1 MTTPARKP
9 APARKPIVLVPACN
23 RLLGDHPF
31 HVAGHKYLNAVRL
44 AGATPLIVPSAEPDE
59 IETLLDL
66 ADGVLLTGSPSNVH
80 PSHYDEAVHD
90 TDLPLDPLR
99 DSWTLPLI
107 RAALARG
114 LPLFGICRGS
124 QETNVALGGTL
135 YQAVQEAGPYRDH
148 RAPKGEPS
156 AVQYA
161 TAHPVDVAPGG
172 VLAQIV
178 DQPRFEVNSL
188 HGQAV
193 RDLAPGLR
201 VEARAPDGVVEA
213 FSLADAPGF
222 NLCVQ
227 WHPEWL
233 AADNPVSMQM
243 LKAFGAA
250 VQAWHDQRQPALRQA
265 VP

>member
-1 MTTPARKP
+1 MTST
-9 APARKPIVLVPACN
+9 ARKPIVLVPACN
-23 RLLGDHPF
+23 RLLGESPF
-31 HVAGHKYLNAVRL
+31 HVAGHKYLTAVRQ
-44 AGATPLIVPSAEPDE
+44 AGAMPLIVPSAEPGE
-59 IETLLDL
+59 IDALLDL
-66 ADGVLLTGSPSNVH
+66 ADGVLLSGSPSNVH
-80 PSHYDEAVHD
+80 PSHFNEPVHD
-90 TDLPLDPLR
+90 LGLPLDPLR

-114 LPLFGICRGS
+114 LPLFGICRGA

-135 YQAVQEAGPYRDH
+135 FQAVQEAGPYQDH
-148 RAPKGEPS
+148 RAPKDEPA

-161 TAHPVDVAPGG
+161 AAHAVDVEPGG
-172 VLAQIV
+172 VLAGIV
-178 DQPRFEVNSL
+178 DQARFEVNSL

-193 RDLAPGLR
+193 RALAPGLR
-201 VEARAPDGVVEA
+201 VEARAPDGLVEA

-227 WHPEWL
+227 WHPEWQ
-233 AADNPVSMQM
+233 AADNPISLQM

-250 VQAWHDQRQPALRQA
+250 VQAWHDRHHPAPRQA

>member
-1 MTTPARKP
+1 MTTT
-9 APARKPIVLVPACN
+9 PARKPIVLVPACN

-31 HVAGHKYLNAVRL
+31 HVAGHKYLHAVRL

-66 ADGVLLTGSPSNVH
+66 ADGVLLSGSPSNVH
-80 PSHYDEAVHD
+80 PSHYNEPVHD
-90 TDLPLDPLR
+90 AELPLDPLR

-114 LPLFGICRGS
+114 LPLLGICRGT

-135 YQAVQEAGPYRDH
+135 YQAVQEAGPFRDH
-148 RAPKGEPS
+148 RAPKGEP
-156 AVQYA
+156 AHVQYA
-161 TAHPVDVAPGG
+161 DAHPVQVVPGG

-178 DQPRFEVNSL
+178 AQPRFEVNSV

-201 VEARAPDGVVEA
+201 VEARAPDGLVEA
-213 FSLADAPGF
+213 FSVADAPGF

-227 WHPEWL
+227 WHPEWQ
-233 AADNPVSMQM
+233 AADNPVSMQL

-250 VQAWHDQRQPALRQA
+250 VQAWHDQHQPALRQA

>member
-1 MTTPARKP
+1 MTTPV
-9 APARKPIVLVPACN
+9 RKPIVLVPACN
-23 RLLGDHPF
+23 RLLGESPF
-31 HVAGHKYLNAVRL
+31 HVAGHKYLTAVRL

-59 IETLLDL
+59 IEALLDL
-66 ADGVLLTGSPSNVH
+66 ADGVLLSGSPSNVH
-80 PSHYDEAVHD
+80 PSHFNEPVHD
-90 TDLPLDPLR
+90 VELPLDPLR

-107 RAALARG
+107 RAVLARG

-135 YQAVQEAGPYRDH
+135 YQAVQEAGPYQDH
-148 RAPKGEPS
+148 RAPKGEPN

-161 TAHPVDVAPGG
+161 VAHPVDVVPGG

-178 DQPRFEVNSL
+178 GLPRFEVNSL

-201 VEARAPDGVVEA
+201 VEARAPDGLVEA
-213 FSLADAPGF
+213 FSAPAAPGF

-227 WHPEWL
+227 WHPEWQ

-243 LKAFGAA
+243 LKAFGKA
-250 VQAWHDQRQPALRQA
+250 VQAWHDRRQPALRQA